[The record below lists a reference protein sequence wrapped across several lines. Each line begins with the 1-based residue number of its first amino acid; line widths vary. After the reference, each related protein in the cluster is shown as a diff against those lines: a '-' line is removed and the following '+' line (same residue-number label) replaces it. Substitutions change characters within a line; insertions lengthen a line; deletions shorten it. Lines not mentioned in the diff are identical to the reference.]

1 MKPGWERDVKLLEGK
16 DFCLCGGGGGGG
28 GSGGVDDDGASD
40 YFWSGGGGLF
50 RSG

>member
-1 MKPGWERDVKLLEGK
+1 MKPGWERDVMLLEGK
-16 DFCLCGGGGGGG
+16 GFCLCGGGG

-50 RSG
+50 GSG

>member
-16 DFCLCGGGGGGG
+16 DFCLCGGG

>member
-16 DFCLCGGGGGGG
+16 DFCLCGGGGGG

>member
-1 MKPGWERDVKLLEGK
+1 MKTGWERDVKLLEGK

-28 GSGGVDDDGASD
+28 SGGVDDDGASD
-40 YFWSGGGGLF
+40 YFWSGRGGLF

>member
-16 DFCLCGGGGGGG
+16 DFCLCGGGGG